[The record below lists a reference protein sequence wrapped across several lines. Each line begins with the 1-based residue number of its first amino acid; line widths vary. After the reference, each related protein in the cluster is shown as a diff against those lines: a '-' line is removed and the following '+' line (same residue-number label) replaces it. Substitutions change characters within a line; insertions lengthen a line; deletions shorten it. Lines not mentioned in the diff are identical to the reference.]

1 MTRLLIAAI
10 ATGIS
15 VAASAISAQWVVR
28 NLTTAV
34 SRRYDDGY
42 AAGWQD
48 GAAARKPSHLRAVR

>member
-1 MTRLLIAAI
+1 MTRLLI

-15 VAASAISAQWVVR
+15 VAASAIAAQWVVR

-48 GAAARKPSHLRAVR
+48 ATTRRPSHLRAVR